1 MAYGD
6 VSVVSMMPELTNSID
21 DDSGSSPW
29 TSLPT
34 DIVEHALALLPFPYI
49 FQVRSICKKW
59 NSLIFC
65 SQFQEASLR
74 CPVPWGQFYSPRIGW
89 KGGASPL
96 VTWQS
101 YNLSEGKWVS
111 MPQFEFP
118 TFARKFSWNLIAAN
132 GGLFCF
138 GASDARRLLVCNPM
152 TKRWKELLPVSLDS
166 KAPIIS
172 HMIVDEQRNSYDILF
187 LGNAAYKQPDARC
200 RMVDLYDSVT
210 DTWNAA
216 EMLPA
221 DLILKSGAY
230 CSGEFYCLTR
240 HFLTGRY
247 TIVILDLTMLR
258 WRDNNIRIPEG
269 FENYPYIVACSG
281 QVHLVSGSSEA
292 TDTMPMASIGIFRL
306 DPNLSSW
313 EKVSEYSNFQFLRST
328 GAIYG
333 CGAHGSKI
341 YVVTYAYDMWIAV
354 YNISTGIW
362 EEPIKGNF
370 YDMKDIF
377 ETKFSFQPNLRVAP

>member
-187 LGNAAYKQPDARC
+187 LGIFYYAHC
-200 RMVDLYDSVT
+200 
-210 DTWNAA
+210 
-216 EMLPA
+216 LP
-221 DLILKSGAY
+221 LICIQS
-230 CSGEFYCLTR
+230 
-240 HFLTGRY
+240 
-247 TIVILDLTMLR
+247 
-258 WRDNNIRIPEG
+258 
-269 FENYPYIVACSG
+269 
-281 QVHLVSGSSEA
+281 Q
-292 TDTMPMASIGIFRL
+292 
-306 DPNLSSW
+306 
-313 EKVSEYSNFQFLRST
+313 
-328 GAIYG
+328 
-333 CGAHGSKI
+333 
-341 YVVTYAYDMWIAV
+341 
-354 YNISTGIW
+354 
-362 EEPIKGNF
+362 
-370 YDMKDIF
+370 
-377 ETKFSFQPNLRVAP
+377 